1 MPKVNTNMPKK
12 ARLDEICE
20 IIAGQSPSSETYN
33 DVGEGLPFYQGK
45 ADFGELHPRARK
57 WCNAPVKIAQKDD
70 VLVSVRAP
78 VGPSNIANDTCCIG
92 RGLAAVRA
100 KLAIVLPK
108 YVYWAIKH
116 SEPAL
121 AAMSTGTTFAAIT
134 RKDLASLEVSL
145 PPLDEQQRIVD
156 ILDRA
161 ASIQRLRQAADEK
174 LKQIIPALFVD
185 MFGDPATNP
194 KGWLTT
200 RLGTH
205 VEEFRYG
212 TSQKS
217 GATGLPVLRIPNV
230 ISDTLDTGEIKL
242 VELNAA
248 EQQRL
253 LLRDGD
259 LLFVRTNG
267 NPDYVG
273 RSAVFD
279 RTAMD
284 KAGFDGSKCVYASYL
299 IRARLNAGLSPHFL
313 QAYLTTAEG
322 RKFLRERSKTSAGQ
336 YNINIDGLSSLPV
349 YVPPISLQNLFCEKI
364 AAIRATVGLAEKAN
378 TTGKLIAASL
388 SAQLCN
394 P

>member
-1 MPKVNTNMPKK
+1 MQ
-12 ARLDEICE
+12 AR
-20 IIAGQSPSSETYN
+20 IADLC
-33 DVGEGLPFYQGK
+33 DV
-45 ADFGELHPRARK
+45 
-57 WCNAPVKIAQKDD
+57 V
-70 VLVSVRAP
+70 
-78 VGPSNIANDTCCIG
+78 IG
-92 RGLAAVRA
+92 RTPRRERLEYWGGTTPWVCIRDLNGGTINTTRECISDLAVREVMPRPVPAGTLLFSFKLTIGKTGLAARP
-100 KLAIVLPK
+100 LYTNEAIAALPIKRPDLITVSYLKYALEAVSAADDANHAVLGK
-108 YVYWAIKH
+108 VLNKEKVGDLRIK
-116 SEPAL
+116 
-121 AAMSTGTTFAAIT
+121 
-134 RKDLASLEVSL
+134 L

-364 AAIRATVGLAEKAN
+364 AAIRATVGLAEKAD
-378 TTGKLIAASL
+378 TTGQLIAASL

>member
-1 MPKVNTNMPKK
+1 MPTHQLVALGDVCIQDRTIAK
-12 ARLDEICE
+12 AADQRPVLGLDQINSDDGT
-20 IIAGQSPSSETYN
+20 IHAAQGSKAAG
-33 DVGEGLPFYQGK
+33 GEGTYFVYDERHVLFSKLRPYLNKVGKPTSSGRCSTELVPLLPNTKIVREYLFYLMRSPRLLEAAIASSTG
-45 ADFGELHPRARK
+45 ARMPRANVDVLLRE
-57 WCNAPVKIAQKDD
+57 KIA
-70 VLVSVRAP
+70 
-78 VGPSNIANDTCCIG
+78 
-92 RGLAAVRA
+92 
-100 KLAIVLPK
+100 
-108 YVYWAIKH
+108 
-116 SEPAL
+116 
-121 AAMSTGTTFAAIT
+121 
-134 RKDLASLEVSL
+134 L

-194 KGWLTT
+194 KGWPTT

-336 YNINIDGLSSLPV
+336 YNINIEGLSSLPV

-364 AAIRATVGLAEKAN
+364 AAIRATVGLAEKADA
-378 TTGKLIAASL
+378 TGQLIAASL